1 MTADARS
8 SGAAFRERETKQRWA
23 IPGGAHDRLI
33 RFAKVAL
40 PSAVGVLFAFLAL
53 APLDKEGDVSFILD
67 KNEVEN
73 APERM
78 RVEAAR
84 YVGEDNKGN
93 RFLIVAR
100 EAVQRTSDAPIVD
113 IRGMLARFGLSQ
125 GPVTVVANHGQY
137 NLDEQKVRIDG
148 PVRVTGPDQYRLST
162 SDVTVDLQQRT
173 LVSDGAAQGST
184 MLGTFHAGRLR
195 ADLGERKIVL
205 DDGARLKIVQG
216 AVR

>member
-1 MTADARS
+1 MQRS
-8 SGAAFRERETKQRWA
+8 SE
-23 IPGGAHDRLI
+23 
-33 RFAKVAL
+33 
-40 PSAVGVLFAFLAL
+40 
-53 APLDKEGDVSFILD
+53 
-67 KNEVEN
+67 
-73 APERM
+73 
-78 RVEAAR
+78 
-84 YVGEDNKGN
+84 
-93 RFLIVAR
+93 
-100 EAVQRTSDAPIVD
+100 APIVD
-113 IRGMLARFGLSQ
+113 ISGMLARFGLSQ

-137 NLDEQKVRIDG
+137 NLDEQMVRIEG

-162 SDVTVDLQQRT
+162 SDVTVDLQERT